1 MRYSYKS
8 NGIVSRSIG
17 DYRDNLISDFSNFRV
32 WTGDKEFTE
41 GQYQTVR
48 ITDVNYGTVGDY
60 GSHGIGSRT
69 KGSGVGSDIQVS
81 TGGIHIVGERGT
93 TYFSG
98 SAVCFPKYAPY
109 SPITYGPNGETYYR
123 YEAGTKYETVGQH
136 GPSVINQG
144 IGLRTLASFT
154 FIFDHYTT
162 LTLTGA
168 AESRV
173 YNYHPDEVEEYNE
186 LDYGLISANHTN
198 AIDNGSITT
207 YPASQED
214 HGFILDG
221 YKTRSGILRFTDK
234 AAYDAAVFKYLG
246 SGSIRKWGNQQSPS
260 IYGYIT
266 DGKVRSFTV
275 HGTADVD
282 FSPASYGR

>member
-1 MRYSYKS
+1 MHYSYKS

-48 ITDVNYGTVGDY
+48 ISDVNYGTVGDY

-69 KGSGVGSDIQVS
+69 KASGVGSDTQVS

-123 YEAGTKYETVGQH
+123 YESGTKYETVGQH
-136 GPSVINQG
+136 GQEVIDQG
-144 IGLRTLASFT
+144 IGDRTLASFT

-162 LTLTGA
+162 LQLTGA
-168 AESRV
+168 AECRRYAYGV
-173 YNYHPDEVEEYNE
+173 EAEEYYE
-186 LDYGLISANHTN
+186 LDYGLISVNHSST
-198 AIDNGSITT
+198 IDNGLITQPIT
-207 YPASQED
+207 QQDNSG
-214 HGFILDG
+214 HILGG
-221 YKTRSGILRFTDK
+221 Y
-234 AAYDAAVFKYLG
+234 
-246 SGSIRKWGNQQSPS
+246 
-260 IYGYIT
+260 
-266 DGKVRSFTV
+266 
-275 HGTADVD
+275 
-282 FSPASYGR
+282 